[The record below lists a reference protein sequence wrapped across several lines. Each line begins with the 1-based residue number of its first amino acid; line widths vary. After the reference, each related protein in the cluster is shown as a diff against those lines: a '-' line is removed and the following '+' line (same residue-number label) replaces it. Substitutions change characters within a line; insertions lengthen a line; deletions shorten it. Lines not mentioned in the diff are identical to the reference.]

1 MRLTALSNTWQWRC
15 LATVLFLLPTLAW
28 AANTDASSLHT
39 LTMLMGLLG
48 GLALFLYGME
58 KMSNALKNAAGS
70 RLKSL
75 LAKLTT
81 NRVAGVLTGAGV
93 TATIQSSSVTTVLL
107 IGFISAGLMS
117 LAQATGVIMGANIG
131 TTITAQIVAFKITQA
146 AYLMVAIGFL
156 IEFTAKADKTKQY
169 GKMLFGLGL
178 IFTGMNVMSEAM
190 SPLRDYQPF
199 IDAMAKMHNPFFA
212 ILLAALFTA
221 LVQSSSA
228 TTGIVIVLAGQGFI
242 SLESGIALAMGAN
255 VGTCV
260 TALLAAIGKSR
271 EAKQT
276 ASVHILF
283 NIIGVLIW
291 LPLISVLSDWSVAL
305 SPSHPDLTGVERL
318 GAELPRQ
325 IANANTLFNVVNTL
339 VMLPFIGGFV
349 WLAKKIVPKTRKP
362 APSEQPIVSPKYL
375 SKELLMTPDIAM
387 DQAQLEIGRIGRRV
401 CNMMNALPPLT
412 SKLASQQEREAA
424 NHALEK
430 IDELEHQVDILHGH
444 VLFYLGRLRKEP
456 LTQAQSDRQITLI
469 SMTDQLESIAD
480 LIEDTLVPIMDKSL
494 HAEIDISDEM
504 REILDNI
511 QEKVTHALLDSVNA
525 IRRGDNKRAKQVL
538 HTKRALNALLDKVL
552 AHQAERL
559 VEHDTNRL
567 QLFSI
572 EMEWTES
579 LKRVYTVTKRIA
591 KLHLREKD
599 PQ

>member
-1 MRLTALSNTWQWRC
+1 MHLTIFSNIFRVKLVAL
-15 LATVLFLLPTLAW
+15 LFLFCSPLVW
-28 AANTDASSLHT
+28 AAQGNAENIQYPS
-39 LTMLMGLLG
+39 MIMGLLG
-48 GLALFLYGME
+48 GLALFLYGMD
-58 KMSNALKNAAGS
+58 KMSNALKSAAGS
-70 RLKSL
+70 RLKTL

-81 NRVAGVLTGAGV
+81 NRVAGVLTGAGI

-131 TTITAQIVAFKITQA
+131 TTVTAQIVAFKITKA
-146 AYLMVAIGFL
+146 AYVMVAAGFL
-156 IEFTAKADKTKQY
+156 TQFIAKADQTKHY
-169 GKMLFGLGL
+169 GNMLFGLGL
-178 IFTGMNVMSEAM
+178 IFLGMNVMSDAM

-199 IDAMAKMHNPFFA
+199 IDAMATMDNPLLA

-255 VGTCV
+255 IGTCV

-283 NIIGVLIW
+283 NIIGVFIW
-291 LPLISVLSDWSVAL
+291 LPMISTLSDWSVAL
-305 SPSHPDLTGVERL
+305 SPIHPDLTDVERL

-339 VMLPFIGGFV
+339 IMLPFVGGFV
-349 WLAKKIVPKTRKP
+349 WLAKKIIPKTPKP
-362 APSEQPIVSPKYL
+362 TISERPIVAPKYL

-387 DQAQLEIGRIGRRV
+387 DQAQLEIGRVGRRV

-412 SKLASQQEREAA
+412 SKLATQQEQSAAVEALGKIET
-424 NHALEK
+424 LEQ
-430 IDELEHQVDILHGH
+430 QVDILHGH
-444 VLFYLGRLRKEP
+444 ILFYLGRLRKEP
-456 LTQAQSDRQITLI
+456 LSQVQSDRQIMLI
-469 SMTDQLESIAD
+469 SVTDQLESIAD

-494 HAEIDISDEM
+494 HAEISISPEMQSTLDE
-504 REILDNI
+504 I
-511 QEKVTHALLDSVNA
+511 QDKVTHALLDSVNA
-525 IRRGDNKRAKQVL
+525 IRRGDTQRAKRVL
-538 HTKRALNALLDKVL
+538 NTKRNLNALLDKVL

-559 VEHDTNRL
+559 VEHNPNRL

-591 KLHLREKD
+591 KLHLREKKT
-599 PQ
+599 

>member
-1 MRLTALSNTWQWRC
+1 MQKKGYTAIWHWRC
-15 LATVLFLLPTLAW
+15 LTPLLLLAPTIVW
-28 AANTDASSLHT
+28 AAEVNTSSIHYP
-39 LTMLMGLLG
+39 TMIMGLLG
-48 GLALFLYGME
+48 GLALFLYGMD

-75 LAKLTT
+75 LARLTT
-81 NRVAGVLTGAGV
+81 NRVAGVFTGAGV

-117 LAQATGVIMGANIG
+117 LTQATGVIMGANIG
-131 TTITAQIVAFKITQA
+131 TTVTAQIVAFKITQA
-146 AYLMVAIGFL
+146 AYLMVAIGFF
-156 IEFTAKADKTKQY
+156 IQFTAKADKTKQY

-178 IFTGMNVMSEAM
+178 IFTGMNMMSEAM
-190 SPLRDYQPF
+190 SPLRGYQPF
-199 IDAMAKMHNPFFA
+199 IDAMAQMRNPFLA

-283 NIIGVLIW
+283 NIIGVFIW
-291 LPLISVLSDWSVAL
+291 LPMISTLSDWSVAL
-305 SPSHPDLTGVERL
+305 SPIHPDLTGIERL

-339 VMLPFIGGFV
+339 VMLPFVGGFV
-349 WLAKKIVPKTRKP
+349 WLAKKIIPKTRKP
-362 APSEQPIVSPKYL
+362 TTNERPLVAPKYL

-387 DQAQLEIGRIGRRV
+387 DQAQLEIGRVGRRV
-401 CNMMNALPPLT
+401 CNMMNTLPPLT
-412 SKLASQQEREAA
+412 SKLATQQEQDTAMA
-424 NHALEK
+424 ALEK
-430 IDELEHQVDILHGH
+430 IDNLEQQVDILHGH
-444 VLFYLGRLRKEP
+444 ILVYLGRLRKEP
-456 LTQAQSDRQITLI
+456 LSQAQSDRQIMLI
-469 SMTDQLESIAD
+469 SVTDQLESIAD

-494 HAEIDISDEM
+494 HAEIKISPEMQSTLDE
-504 REILDNI
+504 I
-511 QEKVTHALLDSVNA
+511 QDKVTHALLDSVNA
-525 IRRGDNKRAKQVL
+525 VRRGDNKRAKQVL
-538 HTKRALNALLDKVL
+538 NTKRALNALLDKVL

-559 VEHDTNRL
+559 VEHDANRL

-579 LKRVYTVTKRIA
+579 LKRVFTVTKRIA
-591 KLHLREKD
+591 KLHLREKET
-599 PQ
+599 

>member
-1 MRLTALSNTWQWRC
+1 MQKKVFPTIGRWHHIALLLLLIPTA
-15 LATVLFLLPTLAW
+15 VW
-28 AANTDASSLHT
+28 AAEVNTSSIHYP
-39 LTMLMGLLG
+39 TMLMGLLG
-48 GLALFLYGME
+48 GLALFLYGMD
-58 KMSNALKNAAGS
+58 KMSKALKNAAGS
-70 RLKSL
+70 RLKAL

-81 NRVAGVLTGAGV
+81 NRVAGVFTGAGV

-146 AYLMVAIGFL
+146 AYLMVAVGFF
-156 IEFTAKADKTKQY
+156 IQFTAKADKTKQY

-199 IDAMAKMHNPFFA
+199 IDTMAKMHNPFFA

-242 SLESGIALAMGAN
+242 SLEGGIALAMGAN

-283 NIIGVLIW
+283 NIIGVLVW

-339 VMLPFIGGFV
+339 VMLPFVGGFV
-349 WLAKKIVPKTRKP
+349 WLAKKIIPKKP
-362 APSEQPIVSPKYL
+362 KPVPSERPSVSPKYL

-401 CNMMNALPPLT
+401 CNMMNTLPPLT
-412 SKLASQQEREAA
+412 SQLASQQERDAA
-424 NHALEK
+424 THALEK

-504 REILDNI
+504 RETLDTI
-511 QEKVTHALLDSVNA
+511 QDKVTHALLDSVNA
-525 IRRGDNKRAKQVL
+525 IRRGDNNRAKQVL

-559 VEHDTNRL
+559 IEHDANRL

-599 PQ
+599 SQ